1 MPPVVVA
8 FPDCFTRLGGNQYI
22 NSAATGPWEDIL
34 LQEVVPL
41 VEQRFGCGGA
51 GRRGVF
57 GKSSGGYGAIA
68 HALKH
73 ADFWAAAACHS
84 GAMGFELC
92 YLPERPAP
100 LRAPDTQEDRTRG
113 GKGKRVSVRVSTRGR

>member
-1 MPPVVVA
+1 MIGRPPRSTLTDPRCPFTKLFRSERLDRLIAAGEMPPVVVA

-57 GKSSGGYGAIA
+57 RKTPGGYGAHA
-68 HALKH
+68 PALKH
-73 ADFWAAAACHS
+73 EI
-84 GAMGFELC
+84 G
-92 YLPERPAP
+92 
-100 LRAPDTQEDRTRG
+100 RAPCRERG
-113 GKGKRVSVRVSTRGR
+113 GQDV